1 MLEKLKNFFEIS
13 LPYDMDI
20 ESDEI
25 ISNDIYKGKNIYL
38 IDFENIP
45 NIDKDIR
52 SDTNAYIFIFSGIHQ
67 HDKVNEIMRSYDIH
81 GLVQTIQL
89 NKHEKNYLDCYLSCW
104 IGNFISLYS
113 PRTIFI
119 VSRDKGYNGL
129 IHAIKSFGF
138 DNIGYYTT
146 TSAATISDTQIKKL
160 ISASK
165 IIYSDRL
172 IKKSQ
177 LKKSIKKKLG
187 PEVSGVELNDM
198 IDKAVEMNLITF
210 VKEKNIEYVYLK

>member
-1 MLEKLKNFFEIS
+1 MLEKLRKVFEIS
-13 LPYDMDI
+13 LPYDTNI
-20 ESDEI
+20 ENDEI
-25 ISNDIYKGKNIYL
+25 ISNDIYKDRNIYL

-45 NIDKDIR
+45 NIDKNIRNDI
-52 SDTNAYIFIFSGIHQ
+52 NAYIFIFSGMNQ
-67 HDKVNEIMRSYDIH
+67 HDKVNEIKRNYDIC
-81 GLVQTIQL
+81 GSVQIIQL

-129 IHAIKSFGF
+129 IHAVKSFGF
-138 DNIGYYTT
+138 DDIGYYTT
-146 TSAATISDTQIKKL
+146 TSAATISNKQIKKL
-160 ISASK
+160 ISATK
-165 IIYSDRL
+165 IIYSDGF

-187 PEVSGVELNDM
+187 PEVSGIELNDM
-198 IDKAVEMNLITF
+198 IDKAVELNLITF

>member
-1 MLEKLKNFFEIS
+1 MLEKLKKFFEIS

-25 ISNDIYKGKNIYL
+25 ISNDIYKDKNIYL

-89 NKHEKNYLDCYLSCW
+89 NKHEKNYLD
-104 IGNFISLYS
+104 
-113 PRTIFI
+113 
-119 VSRDKGYNGL
+119 
-129 IHAIKSFGF
+129 
-138 DNIGYYTT
+138 
-146 TSAATISDTQIKKL
+146 
-160 ISASK
+160 
-165 IIYSDRL
+165 
-172 IKKSQ
+172 
-177 LKKSIKKKLG
+177 
-187 PEVSGVELNDM
+187 
-198 IDKAVEMNLITF
+198 
-210 VKEKNIEYVYLK
+210 